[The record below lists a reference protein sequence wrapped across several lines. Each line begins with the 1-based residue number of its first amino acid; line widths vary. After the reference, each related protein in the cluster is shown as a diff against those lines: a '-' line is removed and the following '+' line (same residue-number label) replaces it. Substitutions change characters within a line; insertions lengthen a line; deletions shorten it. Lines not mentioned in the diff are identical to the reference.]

1 MLPQLW
7 QNFQNIAV
15 FKTIFKNT
23 LCQLVNQKHVKLDY
37 FFWKLHLKL
46 MLFFLSWFNFIFRKE
61 YKKQAQ
67 MFYQSH
73 SLALHTVEIFCNLI
87 LRNVGLGL
95 EKILE
100 LLEWTWIG
108 FMIYWS
114 YTWKVLRLP
123 WIWTDFMIY
132 WACAWKALGLTYLL

>member
-1 MLPQLW
+1 
-7 QNFQNIAV
+7 
-15 FKTIFKNT
+15 
-23 LCQLVNQKHVKLDY
+23 
-37 FFWKLHLKL
+37 
-46 MLFFLSWFNFIFRKE
+46 
-61 YKKQAQ
+61 

-73 SLALHTVEIFCNLI
+73 SLALHTVEKFCNLI

-114 YTWKVLRLP
+114 YT
-123 WIWTDFMIY
+123 
-132 WACAWKALGLTYLL
+132 